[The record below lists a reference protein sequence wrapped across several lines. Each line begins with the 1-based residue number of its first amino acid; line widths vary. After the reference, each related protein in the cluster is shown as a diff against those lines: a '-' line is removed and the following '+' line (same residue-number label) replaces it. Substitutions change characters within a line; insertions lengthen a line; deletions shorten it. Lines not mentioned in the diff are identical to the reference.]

1 MRILL
6 SPTPLARGCPAAGAR
21 QCAPKSEQKQRLQ
34 LTKQKKETEVSMRL
48 TIFVLSMNYKQLTS
62 QQRSQIF
69 ALLQRKTPRK
79 EIAHIVGCSQST
91 LCRELKRN
99 STAKCNYLWDK
110 AHAKA
115 MERRK
120 RSTANKKLD
129 KMLVWRIKQLIID
142 NQWSPEQI
150 KGVLANESVSVSIQ
164 SIYNI
169 INSDKSGELRRNCRH
184 PNFKRRP
191 ISERKPTKATN
202 IANRTSI
209 HDRPEEANGKRFG
222 DFEMD
227 LIVDGFGHAILVL
240 VERLT
245 NFVMMERL
253 PLGKKAE
260 PLAKAVVRMLYGYRK
275 YLKTITTD
283 NGSEFAAHL
292 DITAGLRVRG
302 MPDVTV
308 YFADS
313 YCSWQKGAVEHENK
327 LIRQYIPKKSNF
339 NDFSDSYIKNVAKKL
354 NLRPRKKLGFS
365 NPKTEFFKQIA
376 IFALAS

>member
-1 MRILL
+1 M
-6 SPTPLARGCPAAGAR
+6 
-21 QCAPKSEQKQRLQ
+21 
-34 LTKQKKETEVSMRL
+34 
-48 TIFVLSMNYKQLTS
+48 YHQLTS

-79 EIAHIVGCSQST
+79 EIALIVGCSQST

-99 STAKCNYLWDK
+99 STAKGNYLWEK

-115 MERRK
+115 VERRK
-120 RSTANKKLD
+120 RTTSNRKLD
-129 KMLVWRIKQLIID
+129 NTLVWRIKQMIID
-142 NQWSPEQI
+142 HQWSPEQI
-150 KGVLANESVSVSIQ
+150 RGVLGKDRISVSIQ

-169 INSDKSGELRRNCRH
+169 IKADESGELRRNCRH
-184 PNFKRRP
+184 PKFKRRHVA
-191 ISERKPTKATN
+191 ERSPAKATN

-209 HDRPEEANGKRFG
+209 HDRPAEADGKRFG

-227 LIVDGFGHAILVL
+227 LIVDAYGHAILVL
-240 VERLT
+240 VERMT
-245 NFVMMERL
+245 NFVMMEKL
-253 PLGKKAE
+253 PHGKKAS
-260 PLAKAVVRMLYGYRK
+260 PLARTVVRMLYGYRK

-292 DITAGLRVRG
+292 EITTGLRMRG
-302 MPDVTV
+302 MDDVTV

-339 NDFSDSYIKNVAKKL
+339 NDFSDNFVRNVGRKL
-354 NLRPRKKLGFS
+354 NMRPRKKLNFS
-365 NPKTEFFKQIA
+365 TPKTEFFKQIA
-376 IFALAS
+376 NFALAS